1 MVKTTQP
8 KDSFMEIERIGNH
21 CAIVRINPIE
31 DGEFYLCDELII
43 RMTEDNKGQEIAKL
57 IKINYPNDTMEAIRN
72 NMDAVRDGLVESAEK
87 AEEYR
92 SEYLAMQAWRSK
104 AKEIVE
110 KVMKLG

>member
-8 KDSFMEIERIGNH
+8 KDSFAEIERIGNR

-31 DGEFYLCDELII
+31 DGEFYLCDETII
-43 RMTEDNKGQEIAKL
+43 RVTEDNKGQEIAKL
-57 IKINYPNDTMEAIRN
+57 IKINYPNDEMEAIRN
-72 NMDAVRDGLVESAEK
+72 NMDAVRDGLVTDEAK

-92 SEYLAMQAWRSK
+92 SEYLAMQAWRRK

-110 KVMKLG
+110 KVLMLE